1 VDSENGIAGRDVPPC
16 QLLGF
21 DPSSPFSYYRH
32 DHQYHR
38 FQLITITIIM
48 ISIIILVVYSETAMT
63 LKSETAM
70 TLKGKKGDGG
80 TLKMPLQGI
89 AAFPSITLYHAHALH
104 EVSMPR

>member
-1 VDSENGIAGRDVPPC
+1 MALQGGMCLPVN
-16 QLLGF
+16 
-21 DPSSPFSYYRH
+21 YW
-32 DHQYHR
+32 
-38 FQLITITIIM
+38 LITITIIM

-104 EVSMPR
+104 EEDRKPGTCMHAYDNKKPVTT